1 MNVKGKKIVIA
12 EDDKFISEMYIAK
25 LSSEGFDVEYAQDGK
40 EAIEKICE
48 IQPDIVLLDILMPKM
63 NGIEV
68 LKKIRADKKIKN
80 TPVIILTNANEK
92 DHVSKAMEMG
102 ANDYLIKA
110 SFTPDEIVSKIK
122 ETL

>member
-25 LSSEGFDVEYAQDGK
+25 LSAEGFDVEYAQDGQ

-48 IQPDIVLLDILMPKM
+48 IQPDIVLLDILMPKL

-68 LKKIRADKKIKN
+68 LKRIRADKKVKN
-80 TPVIILTNANEK
+80 TPVIVLTNANEK
-92 DHVSKAMEMG
+92 DHISKAMEMG

-122 ETL
+122 ENL